1 MSHLNFT
8 KNDTKFFFRFFAD
21 HKSGGAIEKLFIFIF
36 SLAWRLCTRRESDAM
51 TIRGVDLTLS
61 TDIRSALSHTVC
73 VCLHSV
79 SKFERFDHLFKES
92 CRSALVAAKFIYRLT
107 FELHTWQSEVI
118 GKWKTKHPES
128 QRVEITWI
136 YRRVIYDWVAE
147 RVSDRLHNAHA

>member
-1 MSHLNFT
+1 MTRN
-8 KNDTKFFFRFFAD
+8 FFFAFLPIINLVARSKSCFF
-21 HKSGGAIEKLFIFIF
+21 FIF

-79 SKFERFDHLFKES
+79 SKFEWFDHLFKES

-136 YRRVIYDWVAE
+136 NRRVIYDWVAE
-147 RVSDRLHNAHA
+147 REWVSDGLHNAHA